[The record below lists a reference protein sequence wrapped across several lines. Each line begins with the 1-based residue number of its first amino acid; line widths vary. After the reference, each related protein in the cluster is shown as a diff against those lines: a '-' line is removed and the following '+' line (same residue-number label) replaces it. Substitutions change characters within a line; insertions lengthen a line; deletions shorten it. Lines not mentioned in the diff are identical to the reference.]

1 MRISRRAEGIA
12 PFQAMEFAKR
22 AAELEAAGHS
32 VVKLNIGEPD
42 FGAPPAVLAAAREA
56 TGRPLAYTGAL
67 GLPEL
72 REAIADFYGHHF
84 GASVDPA
91 RVAVTAGASAALLMA
106 CAALIDPGD
115 EVLIGDPSYP
125 CNRQFAHAF
134 GAQVR
139 LLPTSPANRFQL
151 TAAEIDDAWTDAT
164 RGVIVATPSNPTGTS
179 MPAEELVT
187 MCELAA
193 ARDGWSIVDEIY
205 LGLSDPGP
213 DGRPP
218 RSILAAD
225 SPGVAETVVIN
236 SFSKYFGMTG
246 WRLGWCIVPA
256 ELVGV
261 LERLAQNFYVCP
273 PTPSQYAAL
282 ACFTPD
288 SLAVAE
294 QNRREFARR
303 RQLVV
308 DGLADIG
315 LDVPVIPDGA
325 FYVYLDVGSTGL
337 TSAEFCDRALAE
349 AHVALTPGHDFG
361 VAGADRYVRLSYA
374 ASTDDL
380 TLAIDRL
387 RTFVGA
393 GHVPLR
399 SGETI
404 P

>member
-1 MRISRRAEGIA
+1 MRISRRAAGIA

-56 TGRPLAYTGAL
+56 TGRSLAYTGAL

-84 GASVDPA
+84 GAPVDPA

-134 GAQVR
+134 GARVR
-139 LLPTSPANRFQL
+139 LLPTTPANRFQL
-151 TAAEIDDAWTDAT
+151 TTAEVDEAWTDST

-179 MPAEELVT
+179 MPYEELVA
-187 MCELAA
+187 MCDLAA

-205 LGLSDPGP
+205 LGLSDPAA

-218 RSILAAD
+218 RSVLATE
-225 SPGVAETVVIN
+225 SPGIAQTVVVN

-246 WRLGWCIVPA
+246 WRLGWCIVPD

-294 QNRREFARR
+294 HNRREFTRR

-325 FYVYLDVGSTGL
+325 FYVYLDVSSTGL
-337 TSAEFCDRALAE
+337 TSTEFCDRALAE
-349 AHVALTPGHDFG
+349 AHVAMTPGNDFG
-361 VAGADRYVRLSYA
+361 VAAADRYVRLSYA

-380 TLAIDRL
+380 SLALERL

-393 GHVPLR
+393 GREPR
-399 SGETI
+399 R
-404 P
+404 

>member
-151 TAAEIDDAWTDAT
+151 TAAEVDDAWTDAT
-164 RGVIVATPSNPTGTS
+164 RGVMVATPSNPTGTS

-225 SPGVAETVVIN
+225 SPGV
-236 SFSKYFGMTG
+236 G
-246 WRLGWCIVPA
+246 
-256 ELVGV
+256 
-261 LERLAQNFYVCP
+261 
-273 PTPSQYAAL
+273 
-282 ACFTPD
+282 
-288 SLAVAE
+288 
-294 QNRREFARR
+294 RRW
-303 RQLVV
+303 
-308 DGLADIG
+308 
-315 LDVPVIPDGA
+315 
-325 FYVYLDVGSTGL
+325 
-337 TSAEFCDRALAE
+337 
-349 AHVALTPGHDFG
+349 
-361 VAGADRYVRLSYA
+361 
-374 ASTDDL
+374 
-380 TLAIDRL
+380 
-387 RTFVGA
+387 
-393 GHVPLR
+393 
-399 SGETI
+399 
-404 P
+404 